1 MGHVYPI
8 LPTSEGKAARKEIA
22 DVLLLSICGTLN
34 SGDILNF
41 EDGCLGDYTIVCS
54 CFSIAADMFVGRLRV
69 CRKAKMK
76 CKKGVVLRQNEK
88 DPLRYDYWWEEM
100 EVYGHFI

>member
-1 MGHVYPI
+1 M
-8 LPTSEGKAARKEIA
+8 
-22 DVLLLSICGTLN
+22 D

-100 EVYGHFI
+100 EVDGHFIWTIMVISRKSAAGLLFADSSRGIGALFT